1 MMKQTIYYTLLL
13 PVLAV
18 LLAACDGI
26 TYDGTFSE
34 EGYYTGMRR
43 AYFDKKDTVRSCSF
57 ALSGIDEQT
66 RVLLIPVRMMGPKA
80 ATPIRLKLEV
90 DPASTAQKGPNM
102 SCPTRLRS
110 TPTRSM
116 PTSR

>member
-80 ATPIRLKLEV
+80 ATPHPAEAGGRPRLNRTERH
-90 DPASTAQKGPNM
+90 PI
-102 SCPTRLRS
+102 
-110 TPTRSM
+110 
-116 PTSR
+116 